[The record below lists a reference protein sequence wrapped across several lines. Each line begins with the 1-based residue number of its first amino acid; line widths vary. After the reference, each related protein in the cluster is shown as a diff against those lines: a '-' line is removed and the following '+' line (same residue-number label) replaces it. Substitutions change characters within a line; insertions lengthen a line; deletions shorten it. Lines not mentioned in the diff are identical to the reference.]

1 MDDKGLFGFWLQTVG
16 SLAKTSLMLE
26 ALAKD
31 DYLPL
36 IKSALSEDI
45 GSGDVTT
52 NALISQDS
60 FASGVMIAKE
70 PLVVAG
76 IDLAIASFKELDDSV
91 DFSVEVLDGQ
101 DGDFFQ
107 PLLRIHG
114 PARALLTAERTAL
127 NFVQRLSGIATLT
140 AKYVQQVAGTDAK
153 ILDTRKTIPGWRILE
168 KYAVACGGGT
178 NHRIGLYDQVMIKDN
193 HLVAMGGD
201 IRKAIHSA
209 RENYPQLI
217 IEVEADTVKQAETAA
232 DAGADIIL
240 LDNMSCEELCKSIE
254 IISGR
259 SKTEA
264 SGGIT
269 IDNVREIAETG
280 VDYISIGAL
289 THSAPAVDIGFDF
302 DRLS

>member
-1 MDDKGLFGFWLQTVG
+1 MPEV
-16 SLAKTSLMLE
+16 
-26 ALAKD
+26 LAKD
-31 DYLPL
+31 IYLPL
-36 IKSALSEDI
+36 VRSALAEDV

-52 NALISQDS
+52 MSLIAQDS
-60 FASGVMIAKE
+60 FASGVIVAKE

-76 IDLAIASFKELDDSV
+76 VDLAIASFRELEKSI

-107 PLLRIHG
+107 PLIRIHG

-140 AKYVQQVAGTDAK
+140 AKFVQQVSGTNTK
-153 ILDTRKTIPGWRILE
+153 ILDTRKTVPGWRVLE
-168 KYAVACGGGT
+168 KYAVACGGGI
-178 NHRIGLYDQVMIKDN
+178 NHRFGLYDQVMIKDN
-193 HLVAMGGD
+193 HLVAVGGN
-201 IRKAIHSA
+201 IKKAVKCA
-209 RENYPQLI
+209 RENYPKLK
-217 IEVEADTVKQAETAA
+217 IEVEADTVEQAKTAA
-232 DAGADIIL
+232 EAGADIIL
-240 LDNMSCEELCKSIE
+240 LDNMSCEELSQSIE
-254 IISGR
+254 LISGR

-269 IDNVREIAETG
+269 MDTVREIAETG

-302 DRLS
+302 DQLS

>member
-1 MDDKGLFGFWLQTVG
+1 MP
-16 SLAKTSLMLE
+16 E

-31 DYLPL
+31 VYLPL
-36 IKSALSEDI
+36 VRSALAEDV

-52 NALISQDS
+52 MSLIAQDS
-60 FASGVMIAKE
+60 FASGVIVAKE

-76 IDLAIASFKELDDSV
+76 VDLAIASFRELEKSI

-107 PLLRIHG
+107 PLIRIHG

-140 AKYVQQVAGTDAK
+140 AKFVQQVSGTNTK
-153 ILDTRKTIPGWRILE
+153 ILDTRKTVPGWRVLE
-168 KYAVACGGGT
+168 KYAVACGGGI
-178 NHRIGLYDQVMIKDN
+178 NHRFGLYDQVMIKDN
-193 HLVAMGGD
+193 HLVAVGGN
-201 IRKAIHSA
+201 IKKAVKCA
-209 RENYPQLI
+209 RENYPKLK
-217 IEVEADTVKQAETAA
+217 IEVEADTVEQAKTAA
-232 DAGADIIL
+232 EAGADIIL
-240 LDNMSCEELCKSIE
+240 LDNMSCEELSQSIE
-254 IISGR
+254 LISGR

-269 IDNVREIAETG
+269 MDTVREIAETG

-302 DRLS
+302 DQLS

>member
-1 MDDKGLFGFWLQTVG
+1 MF
-16 SLAKTSLMLE
+16 E
-26 ALAKD
+26 ALDKD
-31 DYLPL
+31 VYLPL
-36 IKSALSEDI
+36 VRSALAEDV

-52 NALISQDS
+52 MSLIAQGS
-60 FASGVMIAKE
+60 FASGVIVAKE

-76 IDLAIASFKELDDSV
+76 VDLAIASFRELEKSI

-107 PLLRIHG
+107 PLIRIHG

-140 AKYVQQVAGTDAK
+140 AKFVQQVSGTNTK
-153 ILDTRKTIPGWRILE
+153 ILDTRKTVPGWRVLE
-168 KYAVACGGGT
+168 KYAVACGGGI
-178 NHRIGLYDQVMIKDN
+178 NHRFGLYDQVMIKDN
-193 HLVAMGGD
+193 HLVAVGGN
-201 IRKAIHSA
+201 IKKAVKCA
-209 RENYPQLI
+209 RENFPKLK
-217 IEVEADTVKQAETAA
+217 IEVEADTVEQAKTAA
-232 DAGADIIL
+232 EVGADIIL
-240 LDNMSCEELCKSIE
+240 LDNMSCEELSQSIE
-254 IISGR
+254 LISGR

-269 IDNVREIAETG
+269 MDTVREIAETG

-302 DRLS
+302 DQLS

>member
-1 MDDKGLFGFWLQTVG
+1 MPEV
-16 SLAKTSLMLE
+16 
-26 ALAKD
+26 LAKD
-31 DYLPL
+31 IYLPL
-36 IKSALSEDI
+36 VRSALAEDV

-52 NALISQDS
+52 MSLIAQGS
-60 FASGVMIAKE
+60 FASGVIVAKE

-76 IDLAIASFKELDDSV
+76 VDLAIASFRELEKSI

-107 PLLRIHG
+107 PLIRIHG

-140 AKYVQQVAGTDAK
+140 AKFVQQVSGTNTK
-153 ILDTRKTIPGWRILE
+153 ILDTRKTVPGWRVLE
-168 KYAVACGGGT
+168 KYAVACGGGI
-178 NHRIGLYDQVMIKDN
+178 NHRFGLYDQVMIKDN
-193 HLVAMGGD
+193 HLVAVGGN
-201 IRKAIHSA
+201 IKKAVKCA
-209 RENYPQLI
+209 RENYPKLK
-217 IEVEADTVKQAETAA
+217 IEVEADTVEQAKTAA
-232 DAGADIIL
+232 EAGADIIL
-240 LDNMSCEELCKSIE
+240 LDNMSCEELSQSIE
-254 IISGR
+254 LISGR

-269 IDNVREIAETG
+269 MDTVREIAETG

-302 DRLS
+302 DQLS

>member
-1 MDDKGLFGFWLQTVG
+1 MP
-16 SLAKTSLMLE
+16 E

-31 DYLPL
+31 IYLPL
-36 IKSALSEDI
+36 VRSALAEDV

-52 NALISQDS
+52 MSLIAQDS
-60 FASGVMIAKE
+60 FASGVIVAKE

-76 IDLAIASFKELDDSV
+76 VDLAIASFRELEESI

-107 PLLRIHG
+107 PLIRIYG

-140 AKYVQQVAGTDAK
+140 AKFVQQVSGTNTK
-153 ILDTRKTIPGWRILE
+153 ILDTRKTVPGWRVLE
-168 KYAVACGGGT
+168 KYAVACGGGI
-178 NHRIGLYDQVMIKDN
+178 NHRFGLYDQVMIKDN
-193 HLVAMGGD
+193 HLVAVGGN
-201 IRKAIHSA
+201 IKKAVKCA
-209 RENYPQLI
+209 RENYPKLK
-217 IEVEADTVKQAETAA
+217 IEVETDTVEQAKTAA
-232 DAGADIIL
+232 EAGADIIL
-240 LDNMSCEELCKSIE
+240 LDNMSCEELIQSIE
-254 IISGR
+254 LISGR

-269 IDNVREIAETG
+269 MDTVREIAETG

-302 DRLS
+302 DQLS

>member
-1 MDDKGLFGFWLQTVG
+1 MP
-16 SLAKTSLMLE
+16 E

-31 DYLPL
+31 IYLPL
-36 IKSALSEDI
+36 VRSALAEDV

-52 NALISQDS
+52 MSLIAQDS
-60 FASGVMIAKE
+60 FASGVIVAKE

-76 IDLAIASFKELDDSV
+76 VDLAIASFRELEESI

-107 PLLRIHG
+107 PLIRIHG

-140 AKYVQQVAGTDAK
+140 AKFVQQVSGTNTK
-153 ILDTRKTIPGWRILE
+153 ILDTRKTVPGWRVLE
-168 KYAVACGGGT
+168 KYAVACGGGI
-178 NHRIGLYDQVMIKDN
+178 NHRFGLYDQVMIKDN
-193 HLVAMGGD
+193 HLVAVGGN
-201 IRKAIHSA
+201 IKKAVKCA
-209 RENYPQLI
+209 RENYPKLK
-217 IEVEADTVKQAETAA
+217 IEVEADTVEQAKTAA
-232 DAGADIIL
+232 EAGADIIL
-240 LDNMSCEELCKSIE
+240 LDNMSCEELIQSIE
-254 IISGR
+254 LISGR

-269 IDNVREIAETG
+269 IDTVREIAETG

-302 DRLS
+302 DQLS

>member
-1 MDDKGLFGFWLQTVG
+1 M
-16 SLAKTSLMLE
+16 SE
-26 ALAKD
+26 ALDKD
-31 DYLPL
+31 VYLPL
-36 IKSALSEDI
+36 VRSALAEDV

-52 NALISQDS
+52 MSLIAQGS
-60 FASGVMIAKE
+60 FASGVIVAKE

-76 IDLAIASFKELDDSV
+76 VDLAIASFRELEKSI

-107 PLLRIHG
+107 PLIRIHG

-140 AKYVQQVAGTDAK
+140 AKFVQQVSGTNTK
-153 ILDTRKTIPGWRILE
+153 ILDTRKTVPGWRVLE

-178 NHRIGLYDQVMIKDN
+178 NHRFGLYDQVMIKDN
-193 HLVAMGGD
+193 HLVAVGGN
-201 IRKAIHSA
+201 IKKAVKCA
-209 RENYPQLI
+209 RENYPKLK
-217 IEVEADTVKQAETAA
+217 IEVEADTVQQAKTAA
-232 DAGADIIL
+232 EAGADIIL
-240 LDNMSCEELCKSIE
+240 LDNMSREELSQSIE
-254 IISGR
+254 LINGR

-269 IDNVREIAETG
+269 MDTVREIAETG

-302 DRLS
+302 DQLS

>member
-127 NFVQRLSGIATLT
+127 NFLQRLSGIATLT
-140 AKYVQQVAGTDAK
+140 AKYVKQVEGTGAK

-168 KYAVACGGGT
+168 KYAVVCGGGM
-178 NHRIGLYDQVMIKDN
+178 NHRIGLYDQAMVKDN
-193 HLVAMGGD
+193 HLVAVGGN
-201 IRKAIHSA
+201 IIEAVLRI
-209 RENYPQLI
+209 RENYPDI
-217 IEVEADTVKQAETAA
+217 KVEVEADTVQQAQSAA
-232 DAGADIIL
+232 EAGADIIL
-240 LDNMSCEELCKSIE
+240 LDNMSYDELRQSVELIN
-254 IISGR
+254 GR
-259 SKTEA
+259 SSTEA

-269 IDNVREIAETG
+269 METVREVAETG

-289 THSAPAVDIGFDF
+289 THSAPSVDIGFNF
-302 DRLS
+302 D

>member
-1 MDDKGLFGFWLQTVG
+1 MY
-16 SLAKTSLMLE
+16 E
-26 ALAKD
+26 ALDKD
-31 DYLPL
+31 VYLPL
-36 IKSALSEDI
+36 VRSALAEDV

-52 NALISQDS
+52 MSLIAQDS
-60 FASGVMIAKE
+60 FASGVIVAKE

-76 IDLAIASFKELDDSV
+76 VDLAIASFRELEKSI

-107 PLLRIHG
+107 PLIRIHG

-140 AKYVQQVAGTDAK
+140 AKFVQQVSGTNTK
-153 ILDTRKTIPGWRILE
+153 ILDTRKTVPGWRVLE

-178 NHRIGLYDQVMIKDN
+178 NHRFGLYDQVMIKDN
-193 HLVAMGGD
+193 HLVAVGGN
-201 IRKAIHSA
+201 IKKAVKCA
-209 RENYPQLI
+209 RENYPKLK
-217 IEVEADTVKQAETAA
+217 IEVEADTVEQAKTAA
-232 DAGADIIL
+232 EAGADIIL
-240 LDNMSCEELCKSIE
+240 LDNMSCEELIQSIE
-254 IISGR
+254 LISGR

-269 IDNVREIAETG
+269 MDTVREIAETG

-302 DRLS
+302 DQLS

>member
-1 MDDKGLFGFWLQTVG
+1 MF
-16 SLAKTSLMLE
+16 E
-26 ALAKD
+26 ALDKD
-31 DYLPL
+31 VYLPL
-36 IKSALSEDI
+36 VRSALAQDV

-52 NALISQDS
+52 MSLIAQGS
-60 FASGVMIAKE
+60 FASGVIVAKE

-76 IDLAIASFKELDDSV
+76 VDLAIASFRELEKSI

-107 PLLRIHG
+107 PIIRIHG

-140 AKYVQQVAGTDAK
+140 AKFVQQVSGTNTK
-153 ILDTRKTIPGWRILE
+153 ILDTRKTVPGWRVLE
-168 KYAVACGGGT
+168 KYAVACGGGI
-178 NHRIGLYDQVMIKDN
+178 NHRFGLYDQVMIKDN
-193 HLVAMGGD
+193 HLVAVGGN
-201 IRKAIHSA
+201 IKKAVKCA
-209 RENYPQLI
+209 RENYPKLK
-217 IEVEADTVKQAETAA
+217 IEVEADTVEQAKTAA
-232 DAGADIIL
+232 EAGADIIL
-240 LDNMSCEELCKSIE
+240 LDNMSCEELSQSIE
-254 IISGR
+254 LISGR

-269 IDNVREIAETG
+269 MDTVREIAETG

-302 DRLS
+302 DQLS

>member
-1 MDDKGLFGFWLQTVG
+1 M
-16 SLAKTSLMLE
+16 SE
-26 ALAKD
+26 ALDKD
-31 DYLPL
+31 VYLPL
-36 IKSALSEDI
+36 VRSALAEDV

-52 NALISQDS
+52 MSLIAQGS
-60 FASGVMIAKE
+60 FASGVIVAKE

-76 IDLAIASFKELDDSV
+76 VDLAIASFRELEKSI

-107 PLLRIHG
+107 PLIRIHG

-140 AKYVQQVAGTDAK
+140 AKFVQQVSGTNTK
-153 ILDTRKTIPGWRILE
+153 ILDTRKTVPGWRVLE
-168 KYAVACGGGT
+168 KYAVACGGGI
-178 NHRIGLYDQVMIKDN
+178 NHRFGLYDQVMIKDN
-193 HLVAMGGD
+193 HLVAVGGN
-201 IRKAIHSA
+201 IKKAVKCA
-209 RENYPQLI
+209 RENYPKLK
-217 IEVEADTVKQAETAA
+217 IEVEADTVEQAKTAA
-232 DAGADIIL
+232 EAGADIIL
-240 LDNMSCEELCKSIE
+240 LDNMSCEELIQSIE
-254 IISGR
+254 LISGR

-269 IDNVREIAETG
+269 MDTVREIAETG

-302 DRLS
+302 DQLS

>member
-1 MDDKGLFGFWLQTVG
+1 MF
-16 SLAKTSLMLE
+16 E
-26 ALAKD
+26 ALDKD
-31 DYLPL
+31 VYLPL
-36 IKSALSEDI
+36 VRSALAEDV

-52 NALISQDS
+52 MSLIAQGS
-60 FASGVMIAKE
+60 FASGVIVAKE

-76 IDLAIASFKELDDSV
+76 VDLAIASFRELEKSI

-107 PLLRIHG
+107 PIIRIHG

-140 AKYVQQVAGTDAK
+140 AKFVQQVSGTNTK
-153 ILDTRKTIPGWRILE
+153 ILDTRKTVPGWRVLE
-168 KYAVACGGGT
+168 KYAVACGGGI
-178 NHRIGLYDQVMIKDN
+178 NHRFGLYDQVMIKDN
-193 HLVAMGGD
+193 HLVAVGGN
-201 IRKAIHSA
+201 IKKAVKCA
-209 RENYPQLI
+209 RENYPKLK
-217 IEVEADTVKQAETAA
+217 IEVEADTVEQAKTAA
-232 DAGADIIL
+232 EAGADIIL
-240 LDNMSCEELCKSIE
+240 LDNMSCEELIQSIE
-254 IISGR
+254 LINGR

-269 IDNVREIAETG
+269 IDTVREIAETG

-302 DRLS
+302 DQLS

>member
-1 MDDKGLFGFWLQTVG
+1 MP
-16 SLAKTSLMLE
+16 E

-31 DYLPL
+31 IYLPL
-36 IKSALSEDI
+36 VRSALAEDV

-52 NALISQDS
+52 MSLIAQSS
-60 FASGVMIAKE
+60 FASGVIVAKE

-76 IDLAIASFKELDDSV
+76 VDLAIASFRELEESI

-107 PLLRIHG
+107 PLIRIHG

-140 AKYVQQVAGTDAK
+140 AKFVQQVSGTNTK
-153 ILDTRKTIPGWRILE
+153 ILDTRKTVPGWRVLE
-168 KYAVACGGGT
+168 KYAVACGGGI
-178 NHRIGLYDQVMIKDN
+178 NHRFGLYDQVMIKDN
-193 HLVAMGGD
+193 HLVAVGGN
-201 IRKAIHSA
+201 IKKAVKCA
-209 RENYPQLI
+209 RENYPKLK
-217 IEVEADTVKQAETAA
+217 IEVEADTVEQAKTAA
-232 DAGADIIL
+232 EAGADIIL
-240 LDNMSCEELCKSIE
+240 LDNMSCEELIQSIE
-254 IISGR
+254 LISGR

-269 IDNVREIAETG
+269 IDTVREIAETG

-302 DRLS
+302 DQLS

>member
-16 SLAKTSLMLE
+16 SLAKTSLMPE

-52 NALISQDS
+52 NVLIPQDS

-127 NFVQRLSGIATLT
+127 NFLQRLSGIATLT
-140 AKYVQQVAGTDAK
+140 AKYVKQVEGTGAK

-168 KYAVACGGGT
+168 KYAVVCGGGM
-178 NHRIGLYDQVMIKDN
+178 NHRIGLYDQAMVKDN
-193 HLVAMGGD
+193 HLVAVGGN
-201 IRKAIHSA
+201 IIEAVLRI
-209 RENYPQLI
+209 RENYPGI
-217 IEVEADTVKQAETAA
+217 KVEVEADTVQQAQSAA
-232 DAGADIIL
+232 EAGADIIL
-240 LDNMSCEELCKSIE
+240 LDNMSYDELRQSVELIN
-254 IISGR
+254 GR
-259 SKTEA
+259 SSTEA

-269 IDNVREIAETG
+269 METVREVAETG

-289 THSAPAVDIGFDF
+289 THSAPSVDIGFNF
-302 DRLS
+302 D

>member
-1 MDDKGLFGFWLQTVG
+1 M
-16 SLAKTSLMLE
+16 SE
-26 ALAKD
+26 ALDKD
-31 DYLPL
+31 VYLPL
-36 IKSALSEDI
+36 VRSALAEDV

-52 NALISQDS
+52 MSLIAQGS
-60 FASGVMIAKE
+60 FASGVIVAKE

-76 IDLAIASFKELDDSV
+76 VDRAIASFREIEKSI

-107 PLLRIHG
+107 PLIRIHG

-140 AKYVQQVAGTDAK
+140 AKFVQQVSGTNTK
-153 ILDTRKTIPGWRILE
+153 ILDTRKTVPGWRVLE
-168 KYAVACGGGT
+168 KYAVACGGGI
-178 NHRIGLYDQVMIKDN
+178 NHRFGLYDQVMIKDN
-193 HLVAMGGD
+193 HLVAVGGN
-201 IRKAIHSA
+201 IKKAVKCA
-209 RENYPQLI
+209 RENYPKLK
-217 IEVEADTVKQAETAA
+217 IEVEADTVEQAKTAA
-232 DAGADIIL
+232 EAGADIIL
-240 LDNMSCEELCKSIE
+240 LDNMSCEELIQSIE
-254 IISGR
+254 LISGR

-269 IDNVREIAETG
+269 MDTVREIAETG

-302 DRLS
+302 DQLS

>member
-1 MDDKGLFGFWLQTVG
+1 MP
-16 SLAKTSLMLE
+16 E

-31 DYLPL
+31 IYLPL
-36 IKSALSEDI
+36 VRSALAEDV

-52 NALISQDS
+52 MSLIAQGS
-60 FASGVMIAKE
+60 FASGVIVAKE

-76 IDLAIASFKELDDSV
+76 VDLAIASFRELEKSI

-107 PLLRIHG
+107 PLIRIHG

-140 AKYVQQVAGTDAK
+140 AKFVQQVSGTNTK
-153 ILDTRKTIPGWRILE
+153 ILDTRKTIPGWRVLE
-168 KYAVACGGGT
+168 KYAVACGGGI
-178 NHRIGLYDQVMIKDN
+178 NHRFGLYDQVMIKDN
-193 HLVAMGGD
+193 HLVAVGGN
-201 IRKAIHSA
+201 IKKAVKCA
-209 RENYPQLI
+209 RENYPKLK
-217 IEVEADTVKQAETAA
+217 IEVEADTVEQAKTAA
-232 DAGADIIL
+232 EAGADIIL
-240 LDNMSCEELCKSIE
+240 LDNMSCEELIQSIE
-254 IISGR
+254 LISGR

-269 IDNVREIAETG
+269 MDTVREIAETG

-289 THSAPAVDIGFDF
+289 THSAPAVDIGVEFEQ
-302 DRLS
+302 LS

>member
-1 MDDKGLFGFWLQTVG
+1 ML
-16 SLAKTSLMLE
+16 SLAKTFQMPK
-26 ALAKD
+26 ALARD
-31 DYLPL
+31 DYLQL
-36 IKSALSEDI
+36 VRSALAEDV

-52 NALISQDS
+52 MSLITKDS
-60 FASGVMIAKE
+60 FASGVIVAKE
-70 PLVVAG
+70 PLVMAG
-76 IDLAIASFKELDDSV
+76 VDLAIASFREIEESI

-101 DGDFFQ
+101 DGDVFQ
-107 PLLRIHG
+107 PLIRIHG

-153 ILDTRKTIPGWRILE
+153 ILDTRKTIPGRRILE

-201 IRKAIHSA
+201 IRKAVQSA
-209 RENYPQLI
+209 RENSPNLI

-254 IISGR
+254 LISGR

-302 DRLS
+302 DQLS

>member
-1 MDDKGLFGFWLQTVG
+1 M
-16 SLAKTSLMLE
+16 SLITK
-26 ALAKD
+26 
-31 DYLPL
+31 
-36 IKSALSEDI
+36 
-45 GSGDVTT
+45 
-52 NALISQDS
+52 DS
-60 FASGVMIAKE
+60 FASGVIVAKE
-70 PLVVAG
+70 PLVMAG
-76 IDLAIASFKELDDSV
+76 VDLAIASFREIEESI

-107 PLLRIHG
+107 PLIRIYG

-140 AKYVQQVAGTDAK
+140 AKYVQQVVGTDAK

-201 IRKAIHSA
+201 IRKAVHSA

-217 IEVEADTVKQAETAA
+217 IEVEADTVKQAELAA

-240 LDNMSCEELCKSIE
+240 LDNMSCDELCRSIE

-302 DRLS
+302 DQLS

>member
-1 MDDKGLFGFWLQTVG
+1 MP
-16 SLAKTSLMLE
+16 E

-31 DYLPL
+31 IYLPL
-36 IKSALSEDI
+36 VRSALAEDV

-52 NALISQDS
+52 MSLIAQGS
-60 FASGVMIAKE
+60 FASGVIVAKE

-76 IDLAIASFKELDDSV
+76 VDLAIASFRELEKSI

-107 PLLRIHG
+107 PLIRIHG

-140 AKYVQQVAGTDAK
+140 AKFVQQVSGTNTK
-153 ILDTRKTIPGWRILE
+153 ILDTRKTVPGWRVLE
-168 KYAVACGGGT
+168 KYAVACGGGI
-178 NHRIGLYDQVMIKDN
+178 NHRFGLYDQVMIKDN
-193 HLVAMGGD
+193 HLVAVGGN
-201 IRKAIHSA
+201 IKKAVKCA
-209 RENYPQLI
+209 RENYPKLK
-217 IEVEADTVKQAETAA
+217 IEVEADTVEQAKTAA
-232 DAGADIIL
+232 EAGADIIL
-240 LDNMSCEELCKSIE
+240 LDNMSCEELIQSIE
-254 IISGR
+254 LISGR

-269 IDNVREIAETG
+269 MDTVREIAETG

-302 DRLS
+302 DQLS

>member
-16 SLAKTSLMLE
+16 SLAKTSLMPE

-52 NALISQDS
+52 NALIPQDS
-60 FASGVMIAKE
+60 FASGAMIAKE

-127 NFVQRLSGIATLT
+127 NFLQRLSGIATLT
-140 AKYVQQVAGTDAK
+140 AKYVKQVEGTRAK

-168 KYAVACGGGT
+168 KYAVVCGGGM
-178 NHRIGLYDQVMIKDN
+178 NHRIGLYDQAMVKDN
-193 HLVAMGGD
+193 HLVAVGGN
-201 IRKAIHSA
+201 IIEAVLRI
-209 RENYPQLI
+209 RENYPDI
-217 IEVEADTVKQAETAA
+217 KVEVEADTVQQAQSAA
-232 DAGADIIL
+232 EAGADIIL
-240 LDNMSCEELCKSIE
+240 LDNMSYDELRQSVELIN
-254 IISGR
+254 GR
-259 SKTEA
+259 SSTEA

-269 IDNVREIAETG
+269 METVREVAETG

-289 THSAPAVDIGFDF
+289 THSAPSVDIGFNF
-302 DRLS
+302 D

>member
-1 MDDKGLFGFWLQTVG
+1 MP
-16 SLAKTSLMLE
+16 E

-31 DYLPL
+31 IYLPL
-36 IKSALSEDI
+36 VRSALAEDV

-52 NALISQDS
+52 MSLIAQDS
-60 FASGVMIAKE
+60 FASGVIVAKE

-76 IDLAIASFKELDDSV
+76 VDLAIASFRELEESI

-107 PLLRIHG
+107 PLIRIYG

-140 AKYVQQVAGTDAK
+140 AKFVQQVSGTNTK
-153 ILDTRKTIPGWRILE
+153 ILDTRKTVPGWRVLE
-168 KYAVACGGGT
+168 KYAVACGGGI
-178 NHRIGLYDQVMIKDN
+178 NHRFGLYDQVMIKDN
-193 HLVAMGGD
+193 HLVAVGGN
-201 IRKAIHSA
+201 IKKAVKCA
-209 RENYPQLI
+209 RENYPKLK
-217 IEVEADTVKQAETAA
+217 IEVEADTVEQAKTAA
-232 DAGADIIL
+232 EAGADIIL
-240 LDNMSCEELCKSIE
+240 LDNMSCEELSQSIE
-254 IISGR
+254 LISGR

-269 IDNVREIAETG
+269 MDTVREIAETG

-302 DRLS
+302 DQLS

>member
-1 MDDKGLFGFWLQTVG
+1 MP
-16 SLAKTSLMLE
+16 E

-31 DYLPL
+31 IYLPL
-36 IKSALSEDI
+36 VRSALAEDV

-52 NALISQDS
+52 MSLIAQDS
-60 FASGVMIAKE
+60 FASGVIVAKE

-76 IDLAIASFKELDDSV
+76 VDLAIASFRELEKSI

-107 PLLRIHG
+107 PLIRIHG

-140 AKYVQQVAGTDAK
+140 AKFVQQVSGTNTK
-153 ILDTRKTIPGWRILE
+153 ILDTRKTVPGWRVLE
-168 KYAVACGGGT
+168 KYAVACGGGI
-178 NHRIGLYDQVMIKDN
+178 NHRFGLYDQVMIKDN
-193 HLVAMGGD
+193 HLVAVGGN
-201 IRKAIHSA
+201 IKKAVKCA
-209 RENYPQLI
+209 RENYPKLK
-217 IEVEADTVKQAETAA
+217 IEVEADTVEQAKTAA
-232 DAGADIIL
+232 EAGADIIL
-240 LDNMSCEELCKSIE
+240 LDNMSCEELIQSIE
-254 IISGR
+254 LISGR

-269 IDNVREIAETG
+269 MDTVREIAETG

-302 DRLS
+302 DQLS